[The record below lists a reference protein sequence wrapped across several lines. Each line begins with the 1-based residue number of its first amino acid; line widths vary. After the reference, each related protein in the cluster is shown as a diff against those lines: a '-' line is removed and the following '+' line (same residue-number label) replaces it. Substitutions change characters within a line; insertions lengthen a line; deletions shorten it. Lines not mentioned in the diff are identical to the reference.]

1 MTTLFEYDPDIGYR
15 FVPHLKTRVA
25 SPDGGYLVRTN
36 GQGFR
41 SDREFERDDAA
52 PRLLVFG
59 DSFTAGDGVS
69 NGSRYSDV
77 LETLFPPLHVHNFG
91 LPGSGTDAQ
100 YICYAKLAAG
110 APCQAVV
117 LAVLVENIRRIVSPY
132 RPSQD
137 AEGGVEFL
145 PKPYFEL
152 EPVEGGPDL
161 AGRSGAER
169 LVRHHDPVPR
179 EPVTARELE
188 SSESVDRGGRFPA
201 LRRLVRAVGLQGVVQ
216 QLVRYQPTPEYDSPN
231 DPAWRLMRAILLAWR
246 AAIPQPVVL
255 MPLPLYQ
262 HVEGTADASAYRQRF
277 GELAAEGNF
286 ILHDPLD
293 DLHGYDLETRRSFR
307 FRKDVHLTP
316 AGHRAIAQSLAG
328 TLRPLLAG
336 PTASPSTH
344 SGQAGKAP

>member
-41 SDREFERDDAA
+41 SDREFERDDPA
-52 PRLLVFG
+52 PRILVFG

-77 LETLFPPLHVHNFG
+77 LETLLPPVQVHNFG

-100 YICYAKLAAG
+100 FICYRKLAEG

-137 AEGGVEFL
+137 ADGGVEFL

-152 EPVEGGPDL
+152 ELDGG
-161 AGRSGAER
+161 GER

-188 SSESVDRGGRFPA
+188 SNEAVDRGGRFPA
-201 LRRLVRAVGLQGVVQ
+201 LRRLVRSVGLQGVVQ
-216 QLVRYQPTPEYDSPN
+216 QLIRYQPTPEYDSPQ
-231 DPAWRLMRAILLAWR
+231 DPAWRLLRAILLAWR
-246 AAIPQPVVL
+246 AAVPQPVVL

-262 HVEGTADASAYRQRF
+262 HIEGTADASAYRQRF
-277 GELAAEGNF
+277 AELAGEGDF

-293 DLHGYDLETRRSFR
+293 DLHAYDAETRRGFR
-307 FRKDVHLTP
+307 FKKDVHLTP

-328 TLRPLLAG
+328 TLRPLLGGAPAG
-336 PTASPSTH
+336 TGRPA
-344 SGQAGKAP
+344 

>member
-1 MTTLFEYDPDIGYR
+1 MTTLFEYDPDFGYR

-41 SDREFERDDAA
+41 SDREFARDD
-52 PRLLVFG
+52 PSSRILLFG

-77 LETLFPPLHVHNFG
+77 LEALLPPVQVHNFG
-91 LPGSGTDAQ
+91 LPGSGTDSQ
-100 YICYAKLAAG
+100 FICYRKLAEG

-137 AEGGVEFL
+137 ADGTVEFL

-152 EPVEGGPDL
+152 DGE
-161 AGRSGAER
+161 SER

-179 EPVTARELE
+179 EAVTARELE
-188 SSESVDRGGRFPA
+188 GDESVDRGGRFPA
-201 LRRLVRAVGLQGVVQ
+201 LRRLVRSVGLQGVVQ
-216 QLVRYQPTPEYDSPN
+216 QLIRYQPTPEYDSPQ

-262 HVEGTADASAYRQRF
+262 HIEGTADAGAYRRRF
-277 GELAAEGNF
+277 AELASEGSF

-293 DLHGYDLETRRSFR
+293 DLHAYDAETRRGFR
-307 FRKDVHLTP
+307 FKKDVHLTP

-328 TLRPLLAG
+328 TLRPLLG
-336 PTASPSTH
+336 
-344 SGQAGKAP
+344 GAPAATGRRA

>member
-25 SPDGGYLVRTN
+25 SPGGGYLVRTN

-52 PRLLVFG
+52 PRVLVFG

-77 LETLFPPLHVHNFG
+77 LETLLPPLQAHNFG

-100 YICYAKLAAG
+100 YICYGKLAAG
-110 APCQAVV
+110 APCRAVV

-152 EPVEGGPDL
+152 ELLD
-161 AGRSGAER
+161 GAER

-188 SSESVDRGGRFPA
+188 STDSVDRGGRFPA
-201 LRRLVRAVGLQGVVQ
+201 LRRLVRSVGLQGVVQ
-216 QLVRYQPTPEYDSPN
+216 QLVRYQPTPEYDSPQ

-246 AAIPQPVVL
+246 AAIAQPVVL

-262 HVEGTADASAYRQRF
+262 HIEGTADATAYRQRF

-293 DLHGYDLETRRSFR
+293 DLHGYDLETRRGFR
-307 FRKDVHLTP
+307 FKKDVHLTP
-316 AGHRAIAQSLAG
+316 AGHRAIAQSLSK
-328 TLRPLLAG
+328 TLRPLLDG
-336 PTASPSTH
+336 ASPASRST
-344 SGQAGKAP
+344 G

>member
-1 MTTLFEYDPDIGYR
+1 MRRTMTTLFEYDPDIGYR

-41 SDREFERDDAA
+41 NDREFERDDVT
-52 PRLLVFG
+52 PRVLVFG

-69 NGSRYSDV
+69 NGSRYSDM
-77 LETLFPPLHVHNFG
+77 LEPLLPGVQVHNFG

-100 YICYAKLAAG
+100 FICYRKVAEG
-110 APCQAVV
+110 APCKAVV
-117 LAVLVENIRRIVSPY
+117 MAVLVENIRRIVSPY

-152 EPVEGGPDL
+152 EGD
-161 AGRSGAER
+161 R

-179 EPVTARELE
+179 EPVTGRELE
-188 SSESVDRGGRFPA
+188 SNESVDRGGRFPA
-201 LRRLVRAVGLQGVVQ
+201 LRRLVRSVGLQGVVQ
-216 QLVRYQPTPEYDSPN
+216 ELIRYQPTPEYDSPN
-231 DPAWRLMRAILLAWR
+231 DAAWRLMRAILLAWR
-246 AAIPQPVVL
+246 ALVPQPVVL

-262 HVEGTADASAYRQRF
+262 HVEGTADASAYRKRF
-277 GELAAEGNF
+277 AELASESNF

-293 DLHGYDLETRRSFR
+293 DLHAYDAETRRSFR
-307 FRKDVHLTP
+307 FKQDVHLTP
-316 AGHRAIAQSLAG
+316 AGHRAIAKSLAG
-328 TLRPLLAG
+328 TLGPLLAG
-336 PTASPSTH
+336 PP
-344 SGQAGKAP
+344 

>member
-52 PRLLVFG
+52 PRVLIFG

-77 LETLFPPLHVHNFG
+77 LETLLPPVEVHNFG

-100 YICYAKLAAG
+100 WICYQKLAQG
-110 APCQAVV
+110 APCRAVV

-152 EPVEGGPDL
+152 AQGSEG
-161 AGRSGAER
+161 EK

-188 SSESVDRGGRFPA
+188 SNEGVDRGGRFPA
-201 LRRLVRAVGLQGVVQ
+201 LRRLVRSVGLQGVVQ
-216 QLVRYQPTPEYDSPN
+216 QLIRYQPTPEYDSPG
-231 DPAWRLMRAILLAWR
+231 DPAWRLMRAILLSWR

-262 HVEGTADASAYRQRF
+262 HIEGTADAGAYRQRF
-277 GELAAEGNF
+277 GELAAEGRF

-293 DLHGYDLETRRSFR
+293 DLLAHDLETRRGFR
-307 FRKDVHLTP
+307 FKKDVHLTP

-328 TLRPLLAG
+328 TLRPLLGGAPAAG
-336 PTASPSTH
+336 
-344 SGQAGKAP
+344 

>member
-36 GQGFR
+36 GLGFR

-52 PRLLVFG
+52 PRVLVFG

-77 LETLFPPLHVHNFG
+77 LETLLPPLQVHNFG

-110 APCQAVV
+110 APCRAVV
-117 LAVLVENIRRIVSPY
+117 LAVLVENIRRIISPY

-152 EPVEGGPDL
+152 EPEEGGPDR
-161 AGRSGAER
+161 AGGRGAER

-188 SSESVDRGGRFPA
+188 STESVDRGGRFPA

-216 QLVRYQPTPEYDSPN
+216 QLVRYQPTPEYDSPQ

-262 HVEGTADASAYRQRF
+262 HVEGTADATAYRQRF
-277 GELAAEGNF
+277 GELAAEGKF

-293 DLHGYDLETRRSFR
+293 DLLAHDLETRRGFR
-307 FRKDVHLTP
+307 FKKDVHLTP
-316 AGHRAIAQSLAG
+316 AGHRAIAQSLAA
-328 TLRPLLAG
+328 TLRPLLAAA
-336 PTASPSTH
+336 PA
-344 SGQAGKAP
+344 SGQGVRT

>member
-52 PRLLVFG
+52 PRVLVFG

-77 LETLFPPLHVHNFG
+77 LETLLPPVEVHNFG

-100 YICYAKLAAG
+100 YICYSKLAQG
-110 APCQAVV
+110 APCRAVV

-152 EPVEGGPDL
+152 EGDGEG
-161 AGRSGAER
+161 ER

-188 SSESVDRGGRFPA
+188 SNDSVDRGGRFPA

-216 QLVRYQPTPEYDSPN
+216 QLVRYQPTPEYDSPQ

-262 HVEGTADASAYRQRF
+262 HVEGTADATAYRQRF
-277 GELAAEGNF
+277 GELAAEGKF

-293 DLHGYDLETRRSFR
+293 GLLAHDLETRRGFR
-307 FRKDVHLTP
+307 FKKDVHLTP

-328 TLRPLLAG
+328 TLRPLLNGASAG
-336 PTASPSTH
+336 EQGIRT
-344 SGQAGKAP
+344 

>member
-1 MTTLFEYDPDIGYR
+1 MTLFEYDPDIGYR

-36 GQGFR
+36 GLGFR
-41 SDREFERDDAA
+41 SDREFERDDAS
-52 PRLLVFG
+52 PRILIFG

-77 LETLFPPLHVHNFG
+77 LETLLPPTEVHNFG

-100 YICYAKLAAG
+100 FICYAKLAKG
-110 APCQAVV
+110 APCRAVV
-117 LAVLVENIRRIVSPY
+117 LAVLVENIRRITSPY

-137 AEGGVEFL
+137 ADGKVEFL

-152 EPVEGGPDL
+152 EREP
-161 AGRSGAER
+161 GRDGGAER

-179 EPVTARELE
+179 EAVTARELE
-188 SSESVDRGGRFPA
+188 GEDSVDRGGRFPA
-201 LRRLVRAVGLQGVVQ
+201 LRRLVRSVGLQGVVQ
-216 QLVRYQPTPEYDSPN
+216 QLVRYQPTPEYDSPD

-246 AAIPQPVVL
+246 AVIQQPVVL

-262 HVEGTADASAYRQRF
+262 HVEGTADAAAYRRRF
-277 GELAAEGNF
+277 AELARDGDF

-293 DLHGYDLETRRSFR
+293 DLLAHDAETRRGFR
-307 FRKDVHLTP
+307 FKKDVHLTP

-328 TLRPLLAG
+328 TLRPLLG
-336 PTASPSTH
+336 GASP
-344 SGQAGKAP
+344 GAGKAP

>member
-36 GQGFR
+36 GLGFR
-41 SDREFERDDAA
+41 SDREFELDDAA

-77 LETLFPPLHVHNFG
+77 LETLLPPVEVHNFG

-100 YICYAKLAAG
+100 YICYTKLAAG
-110 APCQAVV
+110 APCRAVV
-117 LAVLVENIRRIVSPY
+117 LAVLVENIRRITSPY

-137 AEGGVEFL
+137 SEGGVEFL

-152 EPVEGGPDL
+152 ALADGGDSVD
-161 AGRSGAER
+161 GSGAER

-188 SSESVDRGGRFPA
+188 SNESVDRGGRFPA

-216 QLVRYQPTPEYDSPN
+216 QLVRYQPTPEYDSPD

-262 HVEGTADASAYRQRF
+262 HVEGTADATAYRRRF
-277 GELAAEGNF
+277 GELARDGNF

-293 DLHGYDLETRRSFR
+293 DLLGYDLETRRGFR

-328 TLRPLLAG
+328 TLRPLLA
-336 PTASPSTH
+336 ASPA
-344 SGQAGKAP
+344 SGESVHT

>member
-36 GQGFR
+36 GLGFR
-41 SDREFERDDAA
+41 SDREFERDDQA
-52 PRLLVFG
+52 PRVLVFG

-77 LETLFPPLHVHNFG
+77 LETLLPPVEVHNFG

-100 YICYAKLAAG
+100 YICYGKLAAG
-110 APCQAVV
+110 APCRAVV

-152 EPVEGGPDL
+152 EG
-161 AGRSGAER
+161 ER

-216 QLVRYQPTPEYDSPN
+216 QLVRYQPTPEYDSPD

-262 HVEGTADASAYRQRF
+262 HVEGTADATAYRQRF
-277 GELAAEGNF
+277 AELAAESSF

-293 DLHGYDLETRRSFR
+293 DLLAHDLETRRGFR
-307 FRKDVHLTP
+307 FKKDVHLTP
-316 AGHRAIAQSLAG
+316 AGHRAIAQSLG
-328 TLRPLLAG
+328 KTLRPLLAAAPAG
-336 PTASPSTH
+336 
-344 SGQAGKAP
+344 GQGDHT